1 MHRLL
6 KILSSKLMWI
16 GPLILIQLYL
26 YLSIVTGTSHYNG
39 SIDRIFRA
47 IALAF
52 AIYIINRPSD
62 ARYKIAWLLV
72 LLTFPLTG
80 VAIYL
85 LAGNRR
91 VLRKLDRG
99 TVKANQAMNDL
110 FTQDE
115 TAIEQL
121 KIHYPEEE
129 PLFRFGR
136 DYGDFPVYEGTKA
149 TYFSSGEEWVIS
161 FLEDLKSAK
170 HFIFLEY
177 YIVIDGYL
185 WDQVV
190 QILQEKVREGV
201 EIKIIMDDF
210 GSAMLPMSYDKKL
223 WEMGIE
229 VYRFNPLQP
238 ALSIKMNN
246 RDHRKIAV
254 VDNRVAYT
262 GGVNIADEYINH
274 IRRFGYWKD
283 SAIRLEGKAVWSFT
297 CMFLGL
303 WTYLKK
309 DKKLLQYEKY
319 DLKYVME
326 NDGFFQPFSDTPTD
340 SQNLGLDIHI
350 NLINCAKK
358 YIYIDSAYLVITDTI
373 RDLLVLAAKR
383 GVDVRIL
390 TPHIPDKAWV
400 FQITRGNYE
409 VLVQAGVKIY
419 EYTPGFN
426 HAKNIVVDDVIGL
439 VGTINTDYR
448 SYFLHFENGV
458 LFVHRPTALA
468 MRRNFEEAIVKSE
481 WISQEKCK
489 ANIVLRLFRDI
500 LNLFV
505 PMV

>member
-6 KILSSKLMWI
+6 KFLSSKLMWI

-26 YLSIVTGTSHYNG
+26 YLSFFVTGSFLYG
-39 SIDRIFRA
+39 SFERIFR
-47 IALAF
+47 ISALAF

-62 ARYKIAWLLV
+62 AHYKIAWLLV
-72 LLTFPLTG
+72 LLSFPVTG
-80 VAIYL
+80 VAIFL

-91 VLRKLDRG
+91 VPRKLARG
-99 TVKANQAMNDL
+99 TVKANRAMNDL
-110 FTQDE
+110 LKQDE
-115 TAIEQL
+115 KVVEQL

-136 DYGDFPVYEGTKA
+136 DYSDFPVYENTKA
-149 TYFSSGEEWVIS
+149 TYFPSGEVWVKS

-190 QILQEKVREGV
+190 AILQEKVKAGV
-201 EIKIIMDDF
+201 EVKIIMDDF
-210 GSAMLPMSYDKKL
+210 GSAVLPMSYDKKL
-223 WEMGIE
+223 RDIGIE
-229 VYRFNPLQP
+229 IYRFNPLRP

-254 VDNRVAYT
+254 VDNRIAYT

-283 SAIRLEGKAVWSFT
+283 SAIRLEGKAVWSLT

-309 DKKLLQYEKY
+309 DKNHLCYEKY
-319 DLKYVME
+319 CLKYEIE
-326 NDGFFQPFSDTPTD
+326 NDGFFQPFADSPTD
-340 SQNLGLDIHI
+340 EQNLGLDIHI
-350 NLINCAKK
+350 NLINRAKK

-373 RDLLVLAAKR
+373 RDLLILAAKR

-409 VLVQAGVKIY
+409 ALVKAGIKIY
-419 EYTPGFN
+419 EFTPGFN
-426 HAKNIVVDDVIGL
+426 HAKNIVVDDLIGL

-458 LFVHRPTALA
+458 LFVHRPTAIE
-468 MRRNFEEAIVKSE
+468 MRKNFEEAIAQSE
-481 WISQEKCK
+481 LMTKETCEAK
-489 ANIVLRLFRDI
+489 AIVRLFRDI